1 MPQPLLLSL
10 LLTCCTSTAA
20 YVADCDADPLAALA
34 KARDTIRS
42 SRHDPSQLAT
52 VTVRGT
58 CRLSAPL
65 QLDGPQDS
73 NIRWEGGTISGGV
86 AVSGWEKE
94 FEAPCAGCGSVWT
107 AHLKIGTA
115 AARQLWVS
123 GVRANRTQ
131 MRFPQGSGVK
141 TDTGINTTI
150 GANWSRAEA
159 IEMVYAGHDYCLG
172 AQLKAP
178 SSPNFFTWQRLPV
191 TAVTP
196 SEIMLSA
203 TALSHIPL
211 VPKQAEL
218 GLPCWV
224 ENVFELLG
232 DNATGR
238 AGDYYHDVPAQKL
251 YFVSPVAPTEVVL
264 PQTAA
269 LITLTNATGVT
280 FVNTTFSETTWLF
293 GEDGYTQI
301 QAGCVNRKDRLVRRD
316 LLLLLLLIFL
326 CFRSFMLC
334 ID

>member
-1 MPQPLLLSL
+1 
-10 LLTCCTSTAA
+10 
-20 YVADCDADPLAALA
+20 
-34 KARDTIRS
+34 
-42 SRHDPSQLAT
+42 
-52 VTVRGT
+52 
-58 CRLSAPL
+58 
-65 QLDGPQDS
+65 
-73 NIRWEGGTISGGV
+73 
-86 AVSGWEKE
+86 
-94 FEAPCAGCGSVWT
+94 
-107 AHLKIGTA
+107 
-115 AARQLWVS
+115 
-123 GVRANRTQ
+123 
-131 MRFPQGSGVK
+131 
-141 TDTGINTTI
+141 
-150 GANWSRAEA
+150 
-159 IEMVYAGHDYCLG
+159 
-172 AQLKAP
+172 
-178 SSPNFFTWQRLPV
+178 
-191 TAVTP
+191 
-196 SEIMLSA
+196 MLSA

-326 CFRSFMLC
+326 FPELYALH
-334 ID
+334 